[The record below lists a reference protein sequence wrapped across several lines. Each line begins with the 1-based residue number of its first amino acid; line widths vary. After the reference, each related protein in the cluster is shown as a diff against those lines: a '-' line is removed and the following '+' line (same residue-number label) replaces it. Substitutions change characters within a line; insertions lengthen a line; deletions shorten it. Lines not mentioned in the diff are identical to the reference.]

1 MDDSAIVAAVRAGQ
15 RDAVLSAVLP
25 QYRRKVY
32 SLAWSIVKDSAI
44 ADDVAQD
51 VFVKVWRSLPSFDA
65 RASFSTWIYAIT
77 RNAAISALRQ
87 RRQQVSLQDEIVL
100 AEAETAL
107 AARAPEAQ
115 EERGA
120 AEEER
125 LATALANLPEK
136 QRQVVTLF
144 YLQGRSYDE
153 VAEMLAMPLGTV
165 KTLLHRAR
173 GQLAQAMGD
182 AQSPEDDTGIPS

>member
-77 RNAAISALRQ
+77 RNAAISTLRQ
-87 RRQQVSLQDEIVL
+87 RRPQVSLQDDIVL

-107 AARAPEAQ
+107 AARASEVP

-120 AEEER
+120 AEAER
-125 LATALANLPEK
+125 LATALADLPEK

-144 YLQGRSYDE
+144 YLQERSYDE

-173 GQLAQAMGD
+173 GRLEQALGD
-182 AQSPEDDTGIPS
+182 GGSPEDDTGIPS

>member
-51 VFVKVWRSLPSFDA
+51 VFVKVWRSLPSFDG

-144 YLQGRSYDE
+144 YLQGDPMMKWQRCS
-153 VAEMLAMPLGTV
+153 
-165 KTLLHRAR
+165 RCRWAR
-173 GQLAQAMGD
+173 
-182 AQSPEDDTGIPS
+182 

>member
-15 RDAVLSAVLP
+15 RDAVLSAILP

-32 SLAWSIVKDSAI
+32 SLAWSIVKDSAV

-51 VFVKVWRSLPSFDA
+51 VFVRVWRSLPSFDG

-77 RNAAISALRQ
+77 RNAAISSLRQ
-87 RRQQVSLQDEIVL
+87 RRQQVSLQDETVL

-107 AARAPEAQ
+107 AARAPEAH
-115 EERGA
+115 EERGG
-120 AEEER
+120 AEAER
-125 LATALANLPEK
+125 LSIALAELPEK

-144 YLQGRSYDE
+144 YLQERSYDE

-173 GQLAQAMGD
+173 GRLAQALGDDQSAEDEMGF
-182 AQSPEDDTGIPS
+182 P

>member
-15 RDAVLSAVLP
+15 RDAVLSAILP

-32 SLAWSIVKDSAI
+32 SLAWSIVGNPTV

-51 VFVKVWRSLPSFDA
+51 VFVKVWRSLPSFDG
-65 RASFSTWIYAIT
+65 RATFSTWIYAIT
-77 RNAAISALRQ
+77 RNTAISTLRQ
-87 RRQQVSLQDEIVL
+87 RRPQVSLQDDVVL
-100 AEAETAL
+100 AEAETTL
-107 AARAPEAQ
+107 AAQAPDEP

-120 AEEER
+120 AEAER
-125 LATALANLPEK
+125 LSAAVAELPEK

-144 YLQGRSYDE
+144 YLQERSYDE
-153 VAEMLAMPLGTV
+153 VAGMLAMPLGTV

-173 GQLAQAMGD
+173 GRLEQALGD
-182 AQSPEDDTGIPS
+182 GGPLDRPPERQE

>member
-1 MDDSAIVAAVRAGQ
+1 MDDSEIVAAVRTGQ
-15 RDAVLSAVLP
+15 RDAVLTAILP

-32 SLAWSIVKDSAI
+32 SLAWSIVRNPSI

-51 VFVKVWRSLPSFDA
+51 VFVKVWRALPSFDG
-65 RASFSTWIYAIT
+65 RATFGTWIYAIT

-107 AARAPEAQ
+107 AVRAPEEP

-120 AEEER
+120 AEAAR
-125 LATALANLPEK
+125 LAAALAQLPEK

-144 YLQGRSYDE
+144 YLQERSYDE

-173 GQLAQAMGD
+173 GRLEQALGD
-182 AQSPEDDTGIPS
+182 GGSPEDDTGIPS

>member
-51 VFVKVWRSLPSFDA
+51 VFVKVWRSLPSFDG

-100 AEAETAL
+100 AEAETEL

>member
-15 RDAVLSAVLP
+15 RDAVLSAILP

-32 SLAWSIVKDSAI
+32 SLAWSIVRNPTI

-51 VFVKVWRSLPSFDA
+51 VFVKVWRALPSFDG
-65 RASFSTWIYAIT
+65 RAAFSTWIYAIT
-77 RNAAISALRQ
+77 RNAAISTLRQ
-87 RRQQVSLQDEIVL
+87 RRAQVSLQDDVVL

-107 AARAPEAQ
+107 AAQAPDEPEA
-115 EERGA
+115 RGA
-120 AEEER
+120 AEMD
-125 LATALANLPEK
+125 LLSAALAELPEK

-144 YLQGRSYDE
+144 YLQERSYDE

-173 GQLAQAMGD
+173 GRLEQALGD
-182 AQSPEDDTGIPS
+182 RQSPENETGIHS

>member
-51 VFVKVWRSLPSFDA
+51 VFVKVWRSLPSFDG

>member
-15 RDAVLSAVLP
+15 RDAVLSAILP
-25 QYRRKVY
+25 HYRRKVY
-32 SLAWSIVKDSAI
+32 SLAWSIVKDSAV
-44 ADDVAQD
+44 ADDVAQE
-51 VFVKVWRSLPSFDA
+51 VFVRVWRSLPSFDG

-77 RNAAISALRQ
+77 RNAAISSLRQ
-87 RRQQVSLQDEIVL
+87 RRQQVSLQDETVL
-100 AEAETAL
+100 AEAETVL

-120 AEEER
+120 AEAER
-125 LATALANLPEK
+125 LSIALAELPEK

-144 YLQGRSYDE
+144 YLQERSYDE

-173 GQLAQAMGD
+173 GRLAQALGD
-182 AQSPEDDTGIPS
+182 GQSAEDELGFPS

>member
-15 RDAVLSAVLP
+15 RDAVLSAILP

-32 SLAWSIVKDSAI
+32 SLAWSIVKNSAV

-51 VFVKVWRSLPSFDA
+51 VFIKVWRALPSFDG
-65 RASFSTWIYAIT
+65 RATFSTWIYAIT
-77 RNAAISALRQ
+77 RNAAISTLRQ
-87 RRQQVSLQDEIVL
+87 RRPQVSLQDEIVL

-107 AARAPEAQ
+107 AARAPEVP

-120 AEEER
+120 AEAER
-125 LATALANLPEK
+125 LATALADLPEK

-144 YLQGRSYDE
+144 YLQERSYDE

-173 GQLAQAMGD
+173 GRLEQALGD
-182 AQSPEDDTGIPS
+182 GGSPEDDTGIPS